1 MSDLILKNLSFAT
14 QQIKERLG
22 IYKSRRAFFLFIL
35 VATIV
40 LYFLSK
46 WTPRRSNYKTVL
58 YDACIQERLD
68 AFAGDAADK
77 NAIFNHEPIHY
88 EERAS
93 LPFTG
98 NGYVGISH
106 SGQSHLQLISD
117 TNAPFISTGYSPIVQ
132 IHSATWE
139 VSSATVLHMNHGLVR
154 RLQCFKTSTTR
165 SAYVTHL
172 LYAHRHR
179 PSLIVQEIDI
189 VNPSEQT
196 LDLSFALPKSVLS
209 SNLEQLEQS
218 ESSDSKSFITTY
230 KITLRDHTSILFVSI
245 TSKTPS
251 KIHVK
256 PNSQDKY
263 VILTVVKFSPILNND
278 KLHNTTFLNRWKTT
292 LQKQAAEELG
302 EVLEIKPK
310 SLLRDHIQTWT
321 SIWQSGFSISHS
333 LAPSVMNG
341 DVINRTIYYV
351 LCSTPSPLYDS
362 KLDDTTRIEY
372 NQSLFQ
378 IDRCYE
384 GHSTLVGDKLWRAPG
399 DDLAVSQ
406 LSLLWRSTLS
416 KKGCS
421 TLMKSG
427 VNGML
432 QSMLI
437 SIGGIRFR
445 NHHLELNLDP
455 KELHRDMFF
464 RAIHFGKQYCINIT
478 ITVGQDNR
486 AVIDVSIDN
495 DNTQT
500 YACDAGCLDSY
511 TKLSTTP
518 VRFPVKMT
526 NPATAIL
533 YITEDLEYMTQLK
546 DTLHVKEVEIAPPH
560 AHDILALH
568 RHGHK
573 LGGLP
578 VIFWIA
584 LAFLIVIFHLFLL
597 KIVLNEMGFFKH
609 TSITHP
615 RPRTL

>member
-1 MSDLILKNLSFAT
+1 MFVFFV
-14 QQIKERLG
+14 R
-22 IYKSRRAFFLFIL
+22 SRRAFFLFIL
-35 VATIV
+35 AATLV
-40 LYFLSK
+40 LYLLSK
-46 WTPRRSNYKTVL
+46 WTPRRSNYKNIL
-58 YDACIQERLD
+58 YDACIQARLED
-68 AFAGDAADK
+68 FASDAANM

-88 EERAS
+88 GELAS

-98 NGYVGISH
+98 NGYLGISL
-106 SGQSHLQLISD
+106 SAQSHLQLISD
-117 TNAPFISTGYSPIVQ
+117 TNAPFISTGYSPIIQ
-132 IHSATWE
+132 ISSNIWE
-139 VSSATVLHMNHGLVR
+139 GSSATILHMNHGLVR
-154 RLQCFKTSTTR
+154 RVQCFKISETR

-172 LYAHRHR
+172 LYAHRRR
-179 PSLIVQEIDI
+179 PSLIIQEISI

-196 LDLSFALPKSVLS
+196 LDLDIRLPKQILNNDFKQLEKEDYEIDS
-209 SNLEQLEQS
+209 SNE
-218 ESSDSKSFITTY
+218 KFTITTNQ
-230 KITLRDHTSILFVSI
+230 ISLRKHNSILFVII
-245 TSKTPS
+245 TSKIS
-251 KIHVK
+251 FNSHVK
-256 PNSQDKY
+256 PDSQDKH
-263 VILTVVKFSPILNND
+263 VILTVSKFSPP
-278 KLHNTTFLNRWKTT
+278 LHDDNLRNATYLKQWQNT
-292 LQKQAAEELG
+292 LQKQAKDELT
-302 EVLEIKPK
+302 EVLGIKPK
-310 SLLRDHIQTWT
+310 NLLKEHTDTWS
-321 SIWQSGFSISHS
+321 SIWESGFSISHS

-341 DVINRTIYYV
+341 DAINRTIYYV
-351 LCSTPSPLYDS
+351 LSATRSPLYNS
-362 KLDDTTRIEY
+362 KLDETKRLEY

-378 IDRCYE
+378 IDQCYE
-384 GHSTLVGDKLWRAPG
+384 SHSTLVGDRLWRAPG

-406 LSLLWRSTLS
+406 LSILWHSTLS
-416 KKGCS
+416 KKGCF

-432 QSMLI
+432 QSMLL

-445 NHHLELNLDP
+445 NHHLEMNLDP

-464 RAIHFGKQYCINIT
+464 RLIHFGKEYYINIS

-486 AVIDVSIDN
+486 AVIDVSINN

-511 TKLSTTP
+511 TKLSTKP

-526 NPATAIL
+526 NPSTAIL
-533 YITEDLEYMTQLK
+533 YITEDLEYMKQLK
-546 DTLHVKEVEIAPPH
+546 ETLHVKEVEIAPPH

-609 TSITHP
+609 TTIIHP
-615 RPRTL
+615 RPRIL